1 MSHTLTLF
9 IILSITVVASPGP
22 GVLLTVMTTLEE
34 GGRKTP
40 WCSGGLAC
48 GTFILAMIAVGGLGA
63 ILSARPSL
71 FTFIQAL
78 GALYLLWLGVKSFR
92 KPAVDLMS
100 LAEKRDKK
108 ETGASPASI
117 FTRGILLQ
125 LTNPV
130 LIIFF
135 FSMFPQFIDQDG
147 SFWGQSVAPLR
158 ADTRRDPRRVRG
170 RRGVCPPSSHRK
182 ARASLGEPDRWI
194 LLPRLWPLYA
204 WENHRQNHFRLS
216 QCLRT
221 EFSSQRT

>member
-63 ILSARPSL
+63 ILSARPSV

-147 SFWGQSVAPLR
+147 SFWGQSVLLSLLHAGYAAAAAYARHLLTGKR
-158 ADTRRDPRRVRG
+158 GLLWVNRIGGFFFLAFGLFMLGKIIVRIISG
-170 RRGVCPPSSHRK
+170 
-182 ARASLGEPDRWI
+182 
-194 LLPRLWPLYA
+194 
-204 WENHRQNHFRLS
+204 
-216 QCLRT
+216 
-221 EFSSQRT
+221 

>member
-9 IILSITVVASPGP
+9 IILSITVVASSGP

-78 GALYLLWLGVKSFR
+78 GVKSYR

-147 SFWGQSVAPLR
+147 SFWGQSVLL
-158 ADTRRDPRRVRG
+158 
-170 RRGVCPPSSHRK
+170 
-182 ARASLGEPDRWI
+182 SL
-194 LLPRLWPLYA
+194 LYA
-204 WENHRQNHFRLS
+204 LTLVVIHAGYAAAAAYARHLLTGKRGLLWVNRIGGFFFLAFGLFMLGKIIVRIIS
-216 QCLRT
+216 G
-221 EFSSQRT
+221 

>member
-147 SFWGQSVAPLR
+147 SFWGQSVLL
-158 ADTRRDPRRVRG
+158 
-170 RRGVCPPSSHRK
+170 
-182 ARASLGEPDRWI
+182 SL
-194 LLPRLWPLYA
+194 LYA
-204 WENHRQNHFRLS
+204 LTLVVIHAGYAAAAAYARHLLTGKRGLLWVNRLGGFFFLAFGLFMLGKIIVRIIS
-216 QCLRT
+216 G
-221 EFSSQRT
+221 

>member
-9 IILSITVVASPGP
+9 IILSITVVASSGP

-71 FTFIQAL
+71 FTF
-78 GALYLLWLGVKSFR
+78 KSFR
-92 KPAVDLMS
+92 KPAFDLMS

-147 SFWGQSVAPLR
+147 SFWGQSVLL
-158 ADTRRDPRRVRG
+158 
-170 RRGVCPPSSHRK
+170 
-182 ARASLGEPDRWI
+182 SL
-194 LLPRLWPLYA
+194 LYA
-204 WENHRQNHFRLS
+204 LTLVVIHAGYAAAAAYARHLLTGKRGLLWVNRIGGFFFLAFGLFMLGKIIVRIIS
-216 QCLRT
+216 G
-221 EFSSQRT
+221 

>member
-9 IILSITVVASPGP
+9 IILSITVVASSGP

-147 SFWGQSVAPLR
+147 YAAAAAYARHLLTGKRGLLWVNRIGGFFFLAFGLFMLGKII
-158 ADTRRDPRRVRG
+158 VRIISG
-170 RRGVCPPSSHRK
+170 
-182 ARASLGEPDRWI
+182 
-194 LLPRLWPLYA
+194 
-204 WENHRQNHFRLS
+204 
-216 QCLRT
+216 
-221 EFSSQRT
+221 